1 MTLMLADRNVAI
13 LAANGFDETQLTEI
27 QRALIK
33 VNATIKTIAPEQGV
47 VNGWQGEGWGHY
59 FPVDGNIGDTL
70 GSDFDILVIPGGEHG
85 ITKLKTNPH
94 TRRIINHFVDA
105 GKPVAAIG
113 AGVELLVLA
122 NAITGYTCA
131 APEAIQGA
139 LDAANIGISEDT
151 YVLDR
156 NILTATGTDVGQW
169 VEQALELFSASDVI
183 RLAA

>member
-1 MTLMLADRNVAI
+1 M
-13 LAANGFDETQLTEI
+13 
-27 QRALIK
+27 
-33 VNATIKTIAPEQGV
+33 
-47 VNGWQGEGWGHY
+47 
-59 FPVDGNIGDTL
+59 
-70 GSDFDILVIPGGEHG
+70 
-85 ITKLKTNPH
+85 
-94 TRRIINHFVDA
+94 
-105 GKPVAAIG
+105 
-113 AGVELLVLA
+113 ELLVLA